1 MKEAH
6 ALFTWMDTG
15 FWNKDEKTMFYNMS
29 CIPKSSLLRIC
40 MFDGGHSMDSYFEC
54 THNEYGQLLKDGG
67 NISLNQK
74 AMTNK

>member
-1 MKEAH
+1 
-6 ALFTWMDTG
+6 
-15 FWNKDEKTMFYNMS
+15 
-29 CIPKSSLLRIC
+29 

>member
-1 MKEAH
+1 
-6 ALFTWMDTG
+6 MDTG
-15 FWNKDEKTMFYNMS
+15 FSNKDERKKQPSTICHASQKVHYYG
-29 CIPKSSLLRIC
+29 C

-54 THNEYGQLLKDGG
+54 THNEYGQLLKDGS